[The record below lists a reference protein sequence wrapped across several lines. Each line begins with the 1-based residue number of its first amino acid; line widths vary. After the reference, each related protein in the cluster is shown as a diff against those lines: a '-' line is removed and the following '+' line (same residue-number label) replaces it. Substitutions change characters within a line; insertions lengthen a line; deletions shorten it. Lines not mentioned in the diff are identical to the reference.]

1 MNKWYG
7 FTQDLVFGEVMKNK
21 EFCKYMIQATIPELD
36 EVKIIN
42 IETQKEFKGT
52 DIDEKGIRLDIFVK
66 DDKGNLFDVEMQ
78 NTNEHNL
85 GKRMRYYQSRI
96 DTFALDSG
104 STYNNLK
111 RSYIVF
117 LCMFDYFNQGKAS
130 YSFHEYEDSNKNL
143 RLDTAS
149 TKIIING
156 TAATAPQ
163 NSKLLSII
171 KLMQGNF
178 DSSNKYIQYAEEKIN
193 QINNDP
199 KKRRAIMEYE
209 TKLLEREQKG
219 IQQGVMDTLNLSK
232 EIKKLKLKGLTPE
245 KIYSQIKNR
254 NYSLSNQEL
263 KELIDLIN

>member
-85 GKRMRYYQSRI
+85 GKRMCYYQSRI

-143 RLDTAS
+143 KLDTAS

-156 TAATAPQ
+156 TAATGTQ

-171 KLMQGNF
+171 KLM
-178 DSSNKYIQYAEEKIN
+178 
-193 QINNDP
+193 
-199 KKRRAIMEYE
+199 
-209 TKLLEREQKG
+209 
-219 IQQGVMDTLNLSK
+219 
-232 EIKKLKLKGLTPE
+232 
-245 KIYSQIKNR
+245 
-254 NYSLSNQEL
+254 
-263 KELIDLIN
+263 